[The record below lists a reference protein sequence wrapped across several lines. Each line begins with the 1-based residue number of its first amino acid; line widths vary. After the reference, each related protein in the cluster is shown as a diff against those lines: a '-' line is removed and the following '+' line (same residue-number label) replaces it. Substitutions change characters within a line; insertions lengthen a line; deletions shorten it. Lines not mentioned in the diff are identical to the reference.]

1 MNLSI
6 KQVGKLITG
15 HVLKENTMNH
25 QFQSAF
31 SSTENY
37 SSDEFE
43 KRCNM
48 PAKFHK
54 MPDIAVTC
62 KVKVLPNY
70 RSKYKAAEFEDPRPR
85 LLEEPANKIAPMLTI
100 IFQKS
105 LDVGDKLTRWKT
117 TRFNSDN
124 I

>member
-1 MNLSI
+1 
-6 KQVGKLITG
+6 
-15 HVLKENTMNH
+15 
-25 QFQSAF
+25 
-31 SSTENY
+31 
-37 SSDEFE
+37 
-43 KRCNM
+43 M

-70 RSKYKAAEFEDPRPR
+70 RSKYKAAELEDPRPR